1 MKLSKNRLHKIKLKR
16 NASRKK
22 YNLRKKKGK
31 YENSQKKHRR
41 NPHLK
46 RKTMKVYVGGG
57 VGASKILPENFED
70 MGDISSEKSIE
81 DSIKRLN
88 TEIGA
93 HNQLKATTIRKEYER
108 QEKM

>member
-31 YENSQKKHRR
+31 YENSHKKHTR

-46 RKTMKVYVGGG
+46 RKTMKIYIGGG
-57 VGASKILPENFED
+57 GSASKILPETLED
-70 MGDISSEKSIE
+70 VSNISDEK
-81 DSIKRLN
+81 
-88 TEIGA
+88 
-93 HNQLKATTIRKEYER
+93 
-108 QEKM
+108 